1 MRRRLLLLMSGS
13 CVLGAGAPALAQTPP
28 RPAKVAIKGYDT
40 VAYFTVGKPTK
51 GNPAISEVWDGTR
64 YLFSSEENRKLFAA
78 NPDKYA
84 PQFSGYCAASLAH
97 GVKLEAEPENFI
109 ISDGRLYLFARAVPA
124 DLLTKEPGLVAQ
136 AKGNI
141 ALLK

>member
-1 MRRRLLLLMSGS
+1 MHRRFVFLAFCALPI
-13 CVLGAGAPALAQTPP
+13 AAWAQAPAG
-28 RPAKVAIKGYDT
+28 KVKLAIKGYDT
-40 VAYFTVGKPTK
+40 VAYFTAGKPTK
-51 GNPAISEVWDGTR
+51 GDPSISEMWDGTR
-64 YLFSSEENRKLFAA
+64 YHFSSEENRKLFAA

-109 ISDGRLYLFARAVPA
+109 ISDGRLYLFARPVPS
-124 DLLTKEPGLVAQ
+124 DMLTKQPGLVAQ
-136 AKGNI
+136 ARGNT

>member
-1 MRRRLLLLMSGS
+1 MRRRLLLLLSGS
-13 CVLGAGAPALAQTPP
+13 SVLSAAAPALAQTTP
-28 RPAKVAIKGYDT
+28 RTAKVAIKGYDT
-40 VAYFTVGKPTK
+40 VAYFTAGKPTK
-51 GNPAISEVWDGTR
+51 GNPSISEVWDGTR

-109 ISDGRLYLFARAVPA
+109 ISDGRLYLFARPVPPDMLA
-124 DLLTKEPGLVAQ
+124 KQPDLVAR